1 MVACDPTVKP
11 WTRRRFTP
19 CVVLPPKVIVPV
31 TEREALS
38 RKLSVLAAVPVRV
51 TLAKTFPAPPPMRAA
66 PEPLNTI
73 DIPFQFR
80 LPPLNRAL
88 APDIVRVA
96 VLAGVDRLV
105 GVLVSQL
112 VPPAVIVIALAPS
125 VRVRVFEFELE
136 NDPHE
141 HVCPLVFSV
150 PVVNVIA
157 PVSVVPALC
166 RSVRSDLLMVMEAAD
181 RATSTV
187 TVAAVPELE
196 SKVTL
201 SPATG
206 TVSPPAPPVVADQWA
221 VSLVFP
227 VPSTQNLLAMVAS

>member
-31 TEREALS
+31 TERVALS

-88 APDIVRVA
+88 AP
-96 VLAGVDRLV
+96 
-105 GVLVSQL
+105 
-112 VPPAVIVIALAPS
+112 S

-136 NDPHE
+136 NDPHD

-196 SKVTL
+196 SKSTV

-206 TVSPPAPPVVADQWA
+206 TVSPPAPPVVAAQCA
-221 VSLVFP
+221 VSLVLP
-227 VPSTQNLLAMVAS
+227 VPPTQKRLAMVASFGGQVTGYSGQVTESH